1 MSKVYHGSIEEV
13 KSPEIRQPNRS
24 LDYGSGFYT
33 TTSYEQAKKWVERRM
48 KDKGVSVGYI
58 NVYELDDDVVKDMKS
73 LFFKKPTE
81 EWVNFVMK
89 NRTEREFCH
98 DYDIVYGPVAD
109 DSVYT
114 QFTLYEGGI
123 ISMPT
128 LIQEL
133 KTYKLVDQYLF
144 HTEKS
149 LQAIKFVES
158 KKYQDMSAKI
168 TQDNLYM
175 LLPLKIGWLAPW
187 LSEDKGIS
195 LTEAI
200 KRIYR
205 SKLYKKLSTEST
217 QYWHLGPVD
226 LYNELKKEF

>member
-13 KSPEIRQPNRS
+13 KKPEIRQSNRS

-33 TTSYEQAKKWVERRM
+33 TTSYEQAKRLVERRM
-48 KDKGVSVGYI
+48 KDKGVSVGYVNI
-58 NVYELDDDVVKDMKS
+58 YELNDEVIKNMKS
-73 LFFKKPTE
+73 LFFDKPTE
-81 EWVNFVMK
+81 EWVSFVMK
-89 NRTEREFCH
+89 NRTERDYTH

-114 QFTLYEGGI
+114 QFTLYEGGV

-149 LQAIKFVES
+149 LLAIQFVES
-158 KKYQDMSAKI
+158 KEI
-168 TQDNLYM
+168 RL
-175 LLPLKIGWLAPW
+175 
-187 LSEDKGIS
+187 
-195 LTEAI
+195 
-200 KRIYR
+200 
-205 SKLYKKLSTEST
+205 
-217 QYWHLGPVD
+217 
-226 LYNELKKEF
+226 

>member
-1 MSKVYHGSIEEV
+1 MSKIYHGSIEIVE
-13 KSPEIRQPNRS
+13 KPEIRQPNRS

-33 TTSYEQAKKWVERRM
+33 TTSFDQAKKLVERRM
-48 KDKGVSVGYI
+48 KDKGMTVGHV
-58 NVYELDDDVVKDMKS
+58 NVYELDDKALEGMKS
-73 LFFKKPTE
+73 LLFEKPTE
-81 EWVNFVMK
+81 EWVNFVMR
-89 NRTEREFCH
+89 NRTERGFTH

-149 LQAIKFVES
+149 LTILKFVES
-158 KKYQDMSAKI
+158 I
-168 TQDNLYM
+168 
-175 LLPLKIGWLAPW
+175 
-187 LSEDKGIS
+187 E
-195 LTEAI
+195 I
-200 KRIYR
+200 K
-205 SKLYKKLSTEST
+205 L
-217 QYWHLGPVD
+217 
-226 LYNELKKEF
+226 

>member
-1 MSKVYHGSIEEV
+1 MNNGQQDKAMFVSFCIEQYAKAKNITTEDVVNLFEQYGISEHFCEFYDVLHTQGGQWLVEEIDKMISEKKMSKVYHGSVEEV
-13 KSPEIRQPNRS
+13 RNPEIRQSNRS

-48 KDKGVSVGYI
+48 KDKGESIGYV
-58 NVYELDDDVVKDMKS
+58 NVYELDDEVMEDMKS
-73 LFFKKPTE
+73 LFFEKPTE

-89 NRTEREFCH
+89 NRTERDFTH
-98 DYDIVYGPVAD
+98 DYDVVYGPVAD

-114 QFTLYEGGI
+114 QFTLYEAGI

-149 LQAIKFVES
+149 LQTIKFVES
-158 KKYQDMSAKI
+158 KM
-168 TQDNLYM
+168 
-175 LLPLKIGWLAPW
+175 
-187 LSEDKGIS
+187 
-195 LTEAI
+195 I
-200 KRIYR
+200 K
-205 SKLYKKLSTEST
+205 L
-217 QYWHLGPVD
+217 
-226 LYNELKKEF
+226 

>member
-1 MSKVYHGSIEEV
+1 MDAGHV
-13 KSPEIRQPNRS
+13 
-24 LDYGSGFYT
+24 
-33 TTSYEQAKKWVERRM
+33 
-48 KDKGVSVGYI
+48 
-58 NVYELDDDVVKDMKS
+58 NVYELDDNALESMKV
-73 LFFKKPTE
+73 LLFKKPTE

-89 NRTEREFCH
+89 NRTERGFTH

-149 LQAIKFVES
+149 LTAIKFIESIKVE
-158 KKYQDMSAKI
+158 
-168 TQDNLYM
+168 L
-175 LLPLKIGWLAPW
+175 
-187 LSEDKGIS
+187 
-195 LTEAI
+195 
-200 KRIYR
+200 
-205 SKLYKKLSTEST
+205 
-217 QYWHLGPVD
+217 
-226 LYNELKKEF
+226 

>member
-1 MSKVYHGSIEEV
+1 MSKIYHGSIEIVE
-13 KSPEIRQPNRS
+13 SPEIRQPNRS

-33 TTSYEQAKKWVERRM
+33 TTSFAQAKKLVERRI
-48 KDKGVSVGYI
+48 KDKGVDVGHV
-58 NVYELDDDVVKDMKS
+58 NVYELDDNALESMKV
-73 LFFKKPTE
+73 LRFKKPTE

-89 NRTEREFCH
+89 NRTERGFTH

-144 HTEKS
+144 HSEKS
-149 LQAIKFVES
+149 LTAIKFIESIEVE
-158 KKYQDMSAKI
+158 
-168 TQDNLYM
+168 L
-175 LLPLKIGWLAPW
+175 
-187 LSEDKGIS
+187 
-195 LTEAI
+195 
-200 KRIYR
+200 
-205 SKLYKKLSTEST
+205 
-217 QYWHLGPVD
+217 
-226 LYNELKKEF
+226 

>member
-1 MSKVYHGSIEEV
+1 
-13 KSPEIRQPNRS
+13 
-24 LDYGSGFYT
+24 
-33 TTSYEQAKKWVERRM
+33 
-48 KDKGVSVGYI
+48 
-58 NVYELDDDVVKDMKS
+58 MKS

-81 EWVNFVMK
+81 EWVNFVMR
-89 NRTEREFCH
+89 NRTERKFVH

-158 KKYQDMSAKI
+158 KIIKI
-168 TQDNLYM
+168 
-175 LLPLKIGWLAPW
+175 
-187 LSEDKGIS
+187 
-195 LTEAI
+195 
-200 KRIYR
+200 
-205 SKLYKKLSTEST
+205 
-217 QYWHLGPVD
+217 
-226 LYNELKKEF
+226 